1 MLFVGTHEHTID
13 AKQRLAIPREF
24 REELEAEAGR
34 RKGSENSDAPEA
46 CETLYAA
53 IVGGV
58 LCFYPPEVFKAR
70 ADELDRSDKDPEQVL
85 KYERMFYSFARKVEI
100 DKQGRVRIPDHLLGL
115 VKLGRDVAVI
125 GVKDH
130 MQVLDRD
137 EWLAE
142 QRRVIE
148 ENPMALMNPR
158 MMMKQT
164 GPSGPG
170 GPAGP
175 GNG

>member
-34 RKGSENSDAPEA
+34 RKGSENPEA
-46 CETLYAA
+46 AETLYAA

-70 ADELDRSDKDPEQVL
+70 AEELDRSDKDPEQVL
-85 KYERMFYSFARKVEI
+85 IYERMFYSFARKVEI

-142 QRRVIE
+142 QRRMIE
-148 ENPMALMNPR
+148 ENPKALMNPR
-158 MMMKQT
+158 MMMKQ
-164 GPSGPG
+164 GPQG
-170 GPAGP
+170 A
-175 GNG
+175 GNGKNE